1 MEPIGRRPAVR
12 LRQLL
17 LWAWI
22 IAGVVQVRAAH
33 VLGGNI
39 TYVCLGGNN
48 FQVNLGLFY
57 DCTGVA
63 ALPQTLTFTSA
74 CGTQSVVVPAP
85 APVEVSQIC
94 PSQLAN
100 SSCNGGS
107 LQGVNLYNFQ
117 ITVNL
122 PPCPGGWLIS
132 WVLCCRAPTLNLV
145 AAPGTYVEAVL
156 RNDLAPC
163 TDSPQFAEQSVPY
176 ICVGEEFNFN
186 FGVTAAPGHN
196 LIYSLIGAR
205 GFATTSAPVNYQAGF
220 SGTVPV
226 PGTTID
232 PFSGQI
238 SFTPGAIGKYVF
250 VVQVDQ
256 YDANG
261 VFIGSVMRDIMLIA
275 MPCNSVPPVV
285 QGFATLSGPNDGVL
299 FIGNNTIEV
308 CHGAP
313 FCFDLVFADP
323 NVGDVLSI
331 SSQAATL
338 LPGSSVVVAG
348 TNPMT
353 VTVCWAGDVAHSP
366 VNLLMQVNDGACPV
380 INTSTVGV
388 TITSVVPTGSQPY
401 AGLDATVQVCP
412 TALVFDLVDELGG
425 SPDPGGFWM
434 APDMSF
440 HGPQFNPA
448 TDPPGTYLYVAG
460 NACANDTA
468 QLTIAFTTNLPDA
481 GISGALNLCG
491 IASAVALVSAL
502 GGTPDVGGAW
512 THQATGT
519 PAGSLYDPLLD
530 VPGVFVYTVSGVSGC
545 ADATATVTVTEQNA
559 PDAGADNAIT
569 LCDQGAQTNLFAALN
584 GTPDAGGTWSGPS
597 TVIGGMYDPAVMN
610 PGAYVYTVSGT
621 APCGNA
627 SATVTV
633 NETGSPDAGAD
644 NTITLCDQGSPTNLF
659 TALNGT
665 PDVGGTWS
673 GPSTVIGGMYD
684 PATMNPGS
692 YMYTVSGTAPC
703 GNASATVTVN
713 ETGSPD
719 AGTNNT
725 ITLCDQG
732 AQTNLFAALNGTP
745 DAGGMWSG
753 PSTVTGGMYDPAVMN
768 PGAYVYTV
776 SGTAPCGNASATV
789 TVNETGSPDAGA
801 DGVVTVCSIG
811 PAINLFTALNGTPD
825 VGGTWSGPSAIAGG
839 MYDPS
844 VHTAGT
850 YTYTIA
856 ATAPCASASSTVTVT
871 IQTAPDAGTGNAV
884 ALCNS
889 GSPVNLFGMLTGS
902 PQAGGTWTGPDGNVI
917 TGVVDPATGVNG
929 SYTYTLAASVICPS
943 QAAVVLLTIS
953 SAVDA
958 GEDTLL
964 TICSSESPVDL
975 FTVLGGTPD
984 SGGTWT
990 QQSDGT
996 PFGGLFDPSISNSGT
1011 YGYAM
1016 AAGAP
1021 CPSDTAV
1028 VQVIVFLDPDA
1039 GSDSMGVLC
1048 STDMPISLATM
1059 LSIQVGTDGIWLD
1072 PAGSLASPLFDPA
1085 GSAPGAYLYILPATG
1100 TCPGDT
1106 AVVDIGVVAATV
1118 AGSNGD
1124 TTVCSNGG
1132 SFALID
1138 LLGGTPDP
1146 GGIWTAPDGSVSN
1159 GLLHAPSALEGVYTY
1174 MVTAPA
1180 PCPPSTAT
1188 VEVVIL
1194 MPPVIAPVLAVTDGC
1209 APVQVILES
1218 GYLGTGSC
1226 HWDLGN
1232 GMDTTGCGP
1241 LTYIYA
1247 QPGVHQ
1253 VVLMVDPDND
1263 CGTTVNVG
1271 MPVVVAEEP
1280 VASFSIQDDP
1290 GHRDQP
1296 VVSMINTSMGATGYL
1311 WDFGGWGTSTLA
1323 EPTFAFPY
1331 GTEERQTICLT
1342 ALASPAC
1349 VDTACMNWLLPAG
1362 ATVFVP
1368 NAFTPDGDGRND
1380 GFAPR
1385 TSGMDP
1391 EGFLFF
1397 IVDRWGQTLYSTE
1410 DMHASWD
1417 GTLRNGD
1424 PAPPGVYVWKLTGHE
1439 SRVVR
1444 RIERTGHV
1452 TLLR

>member
-559 PDAGADNAIT
+559 PDAGADNTIT
-569 LCDQGAQTNLFAALN
+569 LCDQGA
-584 GTPDAGGTWSGPS
+584 
-597 TVIGGMYDPAVMN
+597 
-610 PGAYVYTVSGT
+610 
-621 APCGNA
+621 
-627 SATVTV
+627 
-633 NETGSPDAGAD
+633 
-644 NTITLCDQGSPTNLF
+644 PTNLF

-665 PDVGGTWS
+665 PD
-673 GPSTVIGGMYD
+673 
-684 PATMNPGS
+684 A
-692 YMYTVSGTAPC
+692 
-703 GNASATVTVN
+703 
-713 ETGSPD
+713 
-719 AGTNNT
+719 
-725 ITLCDQG
+725 
-732 AQTNLFAALNGTP
+732 
-745 DAGGMWSG
+745 
-753 PSTVTGGMYDPAVMN
+753 
-768 PGAYVYTV
+768 
-776 SGTAPCGNASATV
+776 
-789 TVNETGSPDAGA
+789 
-801 DGVVTVCSIG
+801 
-811 PAINLFTALNGTPD
+811 
-825 VGGTWSGPSAIAGG
+825 GGTWSGPSAIAGG

-984 SGGTWT
+984 SGGIWT